1 MAVFE
6 DAFRLLPSAANAWLQ
21 VLESIPLSRFSRI
34 FSLVPEHLISLV
46 ARDFCLRL
54 IELNRQALLDRS
66 FRYV

>member
-1 MAVFE
+1 
-6 DAFRLLPSAANAWLQ
+6 
-21 VLESIPLSRFSRI
+21 
-34 FSLVPEHLISLV
+34 LISLV